1 MKIQISPMNQ
11 WLGALA
17 KLRKATTSF
26 VMSVRLYVRPY
37 GTTGLLLDEFSRYLS
52 IFSKPVEKVQVSLKS
67 DKINGYF
74 TRRAVYIDGS
84 ISLIPS

>member
-1 MKIQISPMNQ
+1 MNQ

-37 GTTGLLLDEFSRYLS
+37 GTTRPVLDEFSWYLIFKYLS
-52 IFSKPVEKVQVSLKS
+52 KMCGENASFV
-67 DKINGYF
+67 KI
-74 TRRAVYIDGS
+74 
-84 ISLIPS
+84 